1 MLLAVGLQL
10 PFLGEL
16 VALLGAGTA
25 IAYLCYRLRL
35 EPVVGF
41 LLAGVLVGP
50 GGIGLVQNETL
61 IGRMAEIGV
70 ILLLFSIGVEFSLEK
85 LARLSRLVVGGG
97 LLQVSVTTAVV
108 ALLLHT
114 IGVAWPVAIFT
125 GILVALSST
134 ALVMGLLAERGETG
148 SAAGQASLAILIF
161 QDLAAVGL
169 VLLVPI
175 MGGAEG
181 SFTEVVLTL
190 LKALLIIG
198 IVLVLARLLIPRL
211 LDYVART
218 YRHELFLLTVVTL
231 CFGTAFVTGLF
242 GISLALGAFLAGL
255 VVSESPYAEHTL
267 SEILPLRTVFN
278 ALFFMSVGMLLDVR
292 YVLAN
297 PVLVL
302 GIALLVVV
310 LKALVT
316 GGSVLALGYGPRVA
330 SIAGLGLAQIGEFSF
345 VLERMGR
352 EVGLQPLGHPDGDAL
367 FIAAAVLLMLATPL
381 LLPAGHWLGSWLEA
395 RWPVRLP
402 ANLTAEEPEPSL
414 ENHLILVGYGRD
426 GQHLAW
432 MLRPLQLPM
441 LVIDLDPHRVL
452 EAREAGLPAL
462 LGDASR
468 RLILEAAGIRKAKA
482 LVVLID
488 DRAAAERLVR
498 LAHYL
503 NPTLRI
509 IARAGLLRDVDT
521 LREAGADLVVPEELE
536 TPLRLFSHVLD
547 AYGLPAREVAAEIQV
562 LRADNYQAFRQP
574 DQVQHVLSA
583 LSQDQLHT
591 REVVVHPGA
600 PAVGRTLAELA
611 LRPRYGITVLAAYR
625 DNRFIPSPGGDF
637 QIRPGDR
644 LVLVGPAQAFV
655 ACSSLF
661 RTPLTARH
669 ARQLGLSAQE
679 TAEME
684 KILPAT
690 LPSRPSNADPGFRS
704 SGKADAPGGDKR
716 G

>member
-1 MLLAVGLQL
+1 MLLAAGLQL

-16 VALLGAGTA
+16 VTLLGAGTA

-85 LARLSRLVVGGG
+85 LARLSRLVLGGG
-97 LLQVSVTTAVV
+97 LLQMGATTALV
-108 ALLLHT
+108 ALLLHLLGT
-114 IGVAWPVAIFT
+114 TWPVAIFT
-125 GILVALSST
+125 GTLVALSST

-169 VLLVPI
+169 VLLVPL
-175 MGGAEG
+175 MGGAGG
-181 SFTEVVLTL
+181 SAADVLFTLV
-190 LKALLIIG
+190 KALLIIG
-198 IVLVLARLLIPRL
+198 VVLVLARLLIPRL

-278 ALFFMSVGMLLDVR
+278 AMFFMSVGMLLDVR
-292 YVLAN
+292 FVLAH
-297 PVLVL
+297 PWLVL
-302 GIALLVVV
+302 GIALFIAL

-330 SIAGLGLAQIGEFSF
+330 AVVGLGLAQIGEFSF
-345 VLERMGR
+345 VLERLGR
-352 EVGLQPLGHPDGDAL
+352 EVGLQPLGRPDGDAL
-367 FIAAAVLLMLATPL
+367 FIASAVLLMLATPL
-381 LLPAGHWLGSWLEA
+381 LLPAGHRLGRWLEA

-402 ANLTAEEPEPSL
+402 AELATDGQEATL
-414 ENHLILVGYGRD
+414 EDHLILVGYGRD

-452 EAREAGLPAL
+452 EAREAGLPTL

-468 RLILEAAGIRKAKA
+468 RAILEAAGIRRAKA

-547 AYGLPAREVAAEIQV
+547 AYGLSAEEVAAEIQA
-562 LRADNYQAFRQP
+562 LRAENYQAFRHP
-574 DQVQHVLSA
+574 EQVKHVLSA
-583 LSQDQLHT
+583 LTQDQLHT
-591 REVVVHPGA
+591 REVTVHASA
-600 PAVGRTLAELA
+600 PAVGRTLSELA

-625 DNRFIPSPGGDF
+625 DGRLIPSPGGDF
-637 QIRPGDR
+637 RVRPGDR

-661 RTPLTARH
+661 RTPLSAHH
-669 ARQLGLSAQE
+669 ARQLGFSEEE
-679 TAEME
+679 TAELE
-684 KILPAT
+684 KVEPPAQ
-690 LPSRPSNADPGFRS
+690 PSR
-704 SGKADAPGGDKR
+704 
-716 G
+716 

>member
-1 MLLAVGLQL
+1 M
-10 PFLGEL
+10 
-16 VALLGAGTA
+16 
-25 IAYLCYRLRL
+25 
-35 EPVVGF
+35 GF

-85 LARLSRLVVGGG
+85 LARLSRLVLGGG
-97 LLQVSVTTAVV
+97 LLQMGATTALV
-108 ALLLHT
+108 ALLLHLLGT
-114 IGVAWPVAIFT
+114 TWPVAIFT
-125 GILVALSST
+125 GTLVALSST

-169 VLLVPI
+169 VLLVPL
-175 MGGAEG
+175 MGGAGG
-181 SFTEVVLTL
+181 SAADVLFTLV
-190 LKALLIIG
+190 KALLIIG
-198 IVLVLARLLIPRL
+198 VVLVLARLLIPRL

-231 CFGTAFVTGLF
+231 CFGTVFVTGLF

-278 ALFFMSVGMLLDVR
+278 AMFFMSVGMLLDVR
-292 YVLAN
+292 FVLAH
-297 PVLVL
+297 PGLVL
-302 GIALLVVV
+302 GIALFIAL

-330 SIAGLGLAQIGEFSF
+330 AVVGLGLAQIGEFSF
-345 VLERMGR
+345 VLERLGR
-352 EVGLQPLGHPDGDAL
+352 EVGLQPLGRPDGDAL
-367 FIAAAVLLMLATPL
+367 FIASAVLLMLATPL
-381 LLPAGHWLGSWLEA
+381 LLPAGHRLGRWLEA

-402 ANLTAEEPEPSL
+402 AELATNGQETTL
-414 ENHLILVGYGRD
+414 EDHLILVGYGRD

-432 MLRPLQLPM
+432 MLRPLRLPM

-452 EAREAGLPAL
+452 EAREAGLPTL

-468 RLILEAAGIRKAKA
+468 RAILEAAGIRRAKA

-547 AYGLPAREVAAEIQV
+547 AYGLSAEEVAAEIQA
-562 LRADNYQAFRQP
+562 LRAENYQAFRHP
-574 DQVQHVLSA
+574 EQVKRVLSA
-583 LSQDQLHT
+583 LTQDQLHT
-591 REVVVHPGA
+591 REVTVHASA
-600 PAVGRTLAELA
+600 PAVGRTLSELA

-625 DNRFIPSPGGDF
+625 DGRLIPSPGGDF
-637 QIRPGDR
+637 RVRPGDR

-661 RTPLTARH
+661 RTPLSAHH
-669 ARQLGLSAQE
+669 ARQLGFSEEE
-679 TAEME
+679 TAELE
-684 KILPAT
+684 KVEPPAQ
-690 LPSRPSNADPGFRS
+690 PSR
-704 SGKADAPGGDKR
+704 
-716 G
+716 

>member
-1 MLLAVGLQL
+1 
-10 PFLGEL
+10 
-16 VALLGAGTA
+16 
-25 IAYLCYRLRL
+25 
-35 EPVVGF
+35 VGF

-85 LARLSRLVVGGG
+85 LARLSRLVLGGG
-97 LLQVSVTTAVV
+97 LLQMGATTALV
-108 ALLLHT
+108 ALLLHLLGT
-114 IGVAWPVAIFT
+114 TWPVAIFT
-125 GILVALSST
+125 GTLVALSST

-169 VLLVPI
+169 VLLVPL
-175 MGGAEG
+175 MGGAGG
-181 SFTEVVLTL
+181 SAADVLFTLV
-190 LKALLIIG
+190 KALLIIG
-198 IVLVLARLLIPRL
+198 VVLVLARLLIPRL

-231 CFGTAFVTGLF
+231 CFGTVFVTGLF

-278 ALFFMSVGMLLDVR
+278 AMFFMSVGMLLDVR
-292 YVLAN
+292 FVLAH
-297 PVLVL
+297 PGLVL
-302 GIALLVVV
+302 GIALFIAL

-330 SIAGLGLAQIGEFSF
+330 AVVGLGLAQIGEFSF
-345 VLERMGR
+345 VLERLGR
-352 EVGLQPLGHPDGDAL
+352 EVGLQPLGRPDGDAL
-367 FIAAAVLLMLATPL
+367 FIASAVLLMLATPL
-381 LLPAGHWLGSWLEA
+381 LLPAGHRLGRWLEA

-402 ANLTAEEPEPSL
+402 AELATNGQETTL
-414 ENHLILVGYGRD
+414 EDHLILVGYGRD

-432 MLRPLQLPM
+432 MLRPLRLPM

-452 EAREAGLPAL
+452 EAREAGLPTL

-468 RLILEAAGIRKAKA
+468 RAILEAAGIRRAKA

-547 AYGLPAREVAAEIQV
+547 AYGLSAEEVAAEIQA
-562 LRADNYQAFRQP
+562 LRAENYQAFRHP
-574 DQVQHVLSA
+574 EQVKRVLSA
-583 LSQDQLHT
+583 LTQDQLHT
-591 REVVVHPGA
+591 REVTVHASA
-600 PAVGRTLAELA
+600 PAVGRTLSELA

-625 DNRFIPSPGGDF
+625 DGRLIPSPGGDF
-637 QIRPGDR
+637 RVRPGDR

-661 RTPLTARH
+661 RTPLSAHH
-669 ARQLGLSAQE
+669 ARQLGFSEEE
-679 TAEME
+679 TAELE
-684 KILPAT
+684 KVEPPAQ
-690 LPSRPSNADPGFRS
+690 PSR
-704 SGKADAPGGDKR
+704 
-716 G
+716 